1 MFVCVCVRVCF
12 AHSADIYIYIYIYI
26 LLYKWRISSELVGKR
41 RRKGSDLGG
50 KKKKGKELP
59 PGKVKFLRCLAVCSG
74 LRVKE
79 TRINTRCGK
88 KGLINVIY
96 IQFTGKAHG
105 AHYYFVGP
113 LLVCISKHMW
123 AQASGA
129 DRGLGG
135 AKGG

>member
-1 MFVCVCVRVCF
+1 LRILQI
-12 AHSADIYIYIYIYI
+12 DIYIYIYIFYYI
-26 LLYKWRISSELVGKR
+26 NGEAQVSLLGNGVAR
-41 RRKGSDLGG
+41 DLIWAE
-50 KKKKGKELP
+50 KKKGKELP

-74 LRVKE
+74 LQVKE

-88 KGLINVIY
+88 NGLINIIY

-129 DRGLGG
+129 DRGLGR